1 VAKKG
6 AGLFSIATV
15 LGSFFGAA
23 MIAGAFAYFN
33 YKFAEYKFI
42 NFTEWTFYQK
52 NDIFMPKDDRYI
64 VLFYSSKMPNVVEK
78 IKKANSEYKIL
89 AIDYY
94 QQNFP
99 STKNV
104 IFMRSGTNTTL
115 KFIQRFNIYDA
126 PSVFIIKKSKDALY
140 KQDSMI
146 RKLKK
151 YEKLSSEIV
160 NL

>member
-1 VAKKG
+1 
-6 AGLFSIATV
+6 
-15 LGSFFGAA
+15 
-23 MIAGAFAYFN
+23 
-33 YKFAEYKFI
+33 
-42 NFTEWTFYQK
+42 
-52 NDIFMPKDDRYI
+52 MPKDDRYI

-78 IKKANSEYKIL
+78 IKHAKSNYKIV

-94 QQNFP
+94 QQNFA

-104 IFMRSGTNTTL
+104 TFVRSGTNTTL

-151 YEKLSSEIV
+151 YEKLSSEIDY
-160 NL
+160 L